1 VAQQLREEEKITGG
15 SAWYRPIALSL
26 FQIARR
32 GVRTGRV
39 VVRQEDVAARAA
51 AKKDIAARNAA
62 KKDIAAR
69 NAAKKNIAARNAAKN
84 IAACASNLYDHW
96 RFPIFFSVILVR
108 QHTV

>member
-51 AKKDIAARNAA
+51 AKKDIVARNAA

-69 NAAKKNIAARNAAKN
+69 NAAKKN